1 MMEDP
6 VAFDCGNDRLFGI
19 VHGTPKTSRRGVLV
33 VVGGPQYRAG
43 SHRQFVLLARYL
55 ADHGIPVMRFD
66 YRGMGDS
73 EGERVPFDRID
84 NDINAAI
91 DAFTEHCPDLQEV
104 VIWGLCDAASAAVF
118 YACQDKRVTGM
129 VLLNPWVFTEQGS
142 ARTYLKHYYLQR
154 ILNKDL
160 WRKIIHLEFDY
171 KQSFSSFLT
180 MLREAGSGN
189 GQHDKENKAQEEP
202 RNTAL
207 SLPDRM
213 YECLER
219 STCPV
224 LLILSGNDLTADEFR
239 ELIKSDRRWQK
250 LMKQQRITRYDLNEA
265 DHTFSTARWRDQVA
279 AWTVDWVKE

>member
-1 MMEDP
+1 MMEEP
-6 VAFDCGNDRLFGI
+6 VAFNCGEDRLFGI
-19 VHGTPKTSRRGVLV
+19 VHKSPGKSRRGVLV

-55 ADHGIPVMRFD
+55 ADNGIPVMRFD

-73 EGERVPFDRID
+73 EGARVPFERID

-91 DAFTEHCPDLQEV
+91 DAFTEQCPDIQEI
-104 VIWGLCDAASAAVF
+104 VIWGLCDAASAALF
-118 YACQDKRVTGM
+118 YGHQDERVTGM

-171 KQSFSSFLT
+171 RQSFFSLFK
-180 MLREAGSGN
+180 MLQEAGARVS
-189 GQHDKENKAQEEP
+189 QEDNEK
-202 RNTAL
+202 NTQNEQQDNAL

-213 YECLER
+213 RESLER
-219 STCPV
+219 FTHPV
-224 LLILSGNDLTADEFR
+224 LLILSGNDLTADEFK

-250 LMKQQRITRYDLNEA
+250 LINHQRITRHDLNEA
-265 DHTFSTARWRDQVA
+265 DHTFSTAIWRDQVA
-279 AWTVDWVKE
+279 AWTADWVKE